1 MQRVVLASVLV
12 VLGVFASACGSGHG
26 SASSTTVITPNI
38 SACSAI
44 DNQVL
49 GRYRKLSVAE
59 QNVAGQDLVDRATHA
74 SDPTIVAE
82 AKQLQQAADRHD
94 LSGMDRYLGELATR
108 CDHLGLGPEQ
118 VSRLATPG

>member
-1 MQRVVLASVLV
+1 V
-12 VLGVFASACGSGHG
+12 
-26 SASSTTVITPNI
+26 ASSTTVITPNI

-59 QNVAGQDLVDRATHA
+59 QNIAGNDMVVRATHA

-82 AKQLQQAADRHD
+82 AKELQQAANRHD
-94 LSGMDRYLGELATR
+94 LSAMDHYLGELATR
-108 CDHLGLGPEQ
+108 CDDLGIGPKQ
-118 VSRLATPG
+118 VGRLAPSG

>member
-1 MQRVVLASVLV
+1 VQRVVLASALV
-12 VLGVFASACGSGHG
+12 VLGVLASACGDSHG
-26 SASSTTVITPNI
+26 AASSTTVITPNI

-59 QNVAGQDLVDRATHA
+59 QNIAGQDLVNRATHA

-82 AKQLQQAADRHD
+82 AKKLQQAAGRHD
-94 LSGMDRYLGELATR
+94 LSGMDHYLGELATR
-108 CDHLGLGPEQ
+108 CDHLGIGPEQ
-118 VSRLATPG
+118 VNHLANPG